1 VTLQQGTFNLLKSR
15 AINDIILYASSI
27 DKHAVFHT
35 FDLNSEYISEVQSS
49 NTPPNII
56 KNYKGKLINSVGFNG
71 EDFDTYIE
79 NNLIKNQQ
87 RESIVTDYDSSL
99 LTQTQDNIR
108 V

>member
-1 VTLQQGTFNLLKSR
+1 M
-15 AINDIILYASSI
+15 
-27 DKHAVFHT
+27 
-35 FDLNSEYISEVQSS
+35 
-49 NTPPNII
+49 NII
-56 KNYKGKLINSVGFNG
+56 KNYKGKLINSVGFDG
-71 EDFDTYIE
+71 EDFDTYIG